1 MMRSLMMAMAA
12 WLVMAGTALAAEVK
26 AISAPDA
33 LQAVKKGEVV
43 LVDIRQPEEWKQ
55 TGVPEGAKLIPM
67 RHPDGGAGF
76 IRDLL
81 AATNGD
87 RNAPIALICRTG
99 NRSGATAKALSE
111 AGFTHILDVS
121 EGMGGSGSG
130 PGWIKR
136 DLPMVRCPT
145 C

>member
-1 MMRSLMMAMAA
+1 MRILMSAVLLLSLAFP
-12 WLVMAGTALAAEVK
+12 ALAEIK
-26 AISAPDA
+26 SISAPEA
-33 LQAVKKGEVV
+33 MRAAKTGQAV

-55 TGVPEGAKLIPM
+55 TGVAEGARLIPM
-67 RHPDGGAGF
+67 RHPEGGAGF
-76 IRDLL
+76 VRDLL
-81 AATNGD
+81 AATKGD

-99 NRSGATAKALSE
+99 NRSGATAKALSD

-121 EGMGGSGSG
+121 EGMAGSGAG

-136 DLPMVRCPT
+136 DLPMVRCPV